1 MENIEENTVEETQEE
16 DNNAIKQMR
25 ERIKELEGVEKEY
38 KSVQMDTAIKDAGFD
53 PSSGQGKAL
62 KDLYKG
68 DLEVDA
74 IKAFAAEQYGW
85 GEEAPAVQEQE
96 AQKAK
101 SEAEQE
107 LASLQGSWAGLRS
120 SLEAEVSLTS
130 SYPLVNAIRALT
142 RPALT
147 LLLWVITALVFFNV
161 ETDMKA
167 RIVETSVFAATAATL
182 WWFGDRTG
190 PAHRPRPA

>member
-1 MENIEENTVEETQEE
+1 MENVEENTVEETQE
-16 DNNAIKQMR
+16 DNNAIKNMR

-38 KSVQMDTAIKDAGFD
+38 KSVQQDKVIQDAGFD

-96 AQKAK
+96 AQKARVVT
-101 SEAEQE
+101 SQE
-107 LASLQGSWAGLRS
+107 SLDAVAQASVPVEPADVNDQIAQAQQDGDWQ
-120 SLEAEVSLTS
+120 TS
-130 SYPLVNAIRALT
+130 SALKAEKLK
-142 RPALT
+142 ALMEKK
-147 LLLWVITALVFFNV
+147 L
-161 ETDMKA
+161 
-167 RIVETSVFAATAATL
+167 
-182 WWFGDRTG
+182 
-190 PAHRPRPA
+190 

>member
-1 MENIEENTVEETQEE
+1 MENVEENTVEETQE
-16 DNNAIKQMR
+16 DNNAIKNMR

-38 KSVQMDTAIKDAGFD
+38 KSVQQDKVIQDAGFD

-96 AQKAK
+96 AQKARVVT
-101 SEAEQE
+101 SQE
-107 LASLQGSWAGLRS
+107 SLDAVAQASVPVEPANVNDQIAQAQQDGDWQ
-120 SLEAEVSLTS
+120 TS
-130 SYPLVNAIRALT
+130 SALKAEKLK
-142 RPALT
+142 ALMEKK
-147 LLLWVITALVFFNV
+147 L
-161 ETDMKA
+161 
-167 RIVETSVFAATAATL
+167 
-182 WWFGDRTG
+182 
-190 PAHRPRPA
+190 

>member
-1 MENIEENTVEETQEE
+1 MENIEENTVEETQE

-25 ERIKELEGVEKEY
+25 ERIKELEGVEKEF
-38 KSVQMDTAIKDAGFD
+38 KSVQQDKVIQEAGFD

-96 AQKAK
+96 AQKARVVT
-101 SEAEQE
+101 SQDSLDAVAQ
-107 LASLQGSWAGLRS
+107 ASVPVEPAN
-120 SLEAEVSLTS
+120 
-130 SYPLVNAIRALT
+130 VNDQISQAMQ
-142 RPALT
+142 
-147 LLLWVITALVFFNV
+147 
-161 ETDMKA
+161 D
-167 RIVETSVFAATAATL
+167 
-182 WWFGDRTG
+182 GDW
-190 PAHRPRPA
+190 

>member
-1 MENIEENTVEETQEE
+1 MRRRKMENIEENTVEETQE

-25 ERIKELEGVEKEY
+25 ERIKELEGVEKEF
-38 KSVQMDTAIKDAGFD
+38 KSVQQDKVIQEAGFD

-96 AQKAK
+96 AQKSRVVTSQDSLDAV
-101 SEAEQE
+101 AQ
-107 LASLQGSWAGLRS
+107 ASVPVEPADVNDQIAQAQQDGDWQ
-120 SLEAEVSLTS
+120 TS
-130 SYPLVNAIRALT
+130 SALKAEKLK
-142 RPALT
+142 ALMEKK
-147 LLLWVITALVFFNV
+147 L
-161 ETDMKA
+161 
-167 RIVETSVFAATAATL
+167 
-182 WWFGDRTG
+182 
-190 PAHRPRPA
+190 